1 MYSIKDESTKGKK
14 LKEIVQKEKE
24 AISLLTFYQ
33 NQNLGGH
40 GSPAIILSLYAKL
53 RRAPGHQM
61 TGEGPSDL
69 DSAQGM
75 SLRTSF

>member
-33 NQNLGGH
+33 NQKLSGY

-53 RRAPGHQM
+53 RRAPGHQI
-61 TGEGPSDL
+61 TGEEPSDL
-69 DSAQGM
+69 EL
-75 SLRTSF
+75 SLRDVLEN